1 MSDDGVDR
9 RRKTPPRLR
18 PPASVPAPRQ
28 VYAHLHGGFDVSCP
42 DCGRMHQIAAHK
54 WLNNGRRLQT
64 RRGYDQATGV
74 LTCRG
79 CDRRWY
85 VGVVLWPVAGEKL
98 PRLPEDHV
106 PGVREVQQLARGWAA
121 GAAAERGGSGRR
133 IVNAIGPEVDE
144 GEMEE

>member
-1 MSDDGVDR
+1 
-9 RRKTPPRLR
+9 
-18 PPASVPAPRQ
+18 
-28 VYAHLHGGFDVSCP
+28 
-42 DCGRMHQIAAHK
+42 MHVIGAHK
-54 WLNNGRRLQT
+54 WKTQGHRQGH

-74 LTCRG
+74 LSCKG
-79 CDRRWY
+79 CDQRWY
-85 VGVVLWPVAGEKL
+85 VGVVLWPVVRPS

-144 GEMEE
+144 DNGTEEP